1 MENFVETVNTKSI
14 EPMFSTI
21 MRDDV
26 RKTVELSKIR
36 AIFFTMFSTAVE
48 NWSFPL
54 FFLNGL
60 SHEFSSE
67 LIVLQ
72 TTPFGKK
79 RIEKTTCTKK
89 WKTLGHLP

>member
-1 MENFVETVNTKSI
+1 
-14 EPMFSTI
+14 MFSTI

-36 AIFFTMFSTAVE
+36 AIFFTIFSTAVE
-48 NWSFPL
+48 NRSFPL

-72 TTPFGKK
+72 TTPFDKK
-79 RIEKTTCTKK
+79 RIEKQPAQRSGK
-89 WKTLGHLP
+89 L